1 MHRCTNLGMKEL
13 DIILGKWSQQYV
25 PILSYEQLNQFE
37 AEILDLDTIDLYNLL
52 LQVKVEEELR
62 PLEKLKY
69 VQEIRNFAL
78 KGLI

>member
-1 MHRCTNLGMKEL
+1 MLMHRCTNLGMKEL

-52 LQVKVEEELR
+52 L
-62 PLEKLKY
+62 
-69 VQEIRNFAL
+69 
-78 KGLI
+78 